1 MIMHSIMTDTQKS
14 YSAGYSA
21 GIDALDALAK
31 SGATEHDG
39 LAGLMA
45 VVMHAAYAMAPTE
58 EAAEELIAFSRKQA
72 LDNWIAERDA
82 DK

>member
-1 MIMHSIMTDTQKS
+1 MTDTQKS
-14 YSAGYSA
+14 YTAGHDA
-21 GIDALDALAK
+21 GLNALDALAR

-72 LDNWIAERDA
+72 LDNWIVEKEGDE
-82 DK
+82 

>member
-1 MIMHSIMTDTQKS
+1 MTDTQKG
-14 YSAGYSA
+14 YSEGYSA
-21 GIDALDALAK
+21 GLDALDTLAK
-31 SGATEHDG
+31 SGATERDG

-58 EAAEELIAFSRKQA
+58 EAAEQLIAFSRKQA
-72 LDNWIAERDA
+72 LDNWIEEKGG